1 MPERAD
7 SKDPRGGYILLF
19 SGANTTDREL
29 ELRCRS
35 LSRTDP
41 NSADDSQSLV
51 RGVETLQLLYTLA
64 PSSTSAAE
72 TVPAREIGKQDW
84 RRVQQVHV
92 AIVVRGDRYRTLPP
106 SRTRS
111 CCSHAQNLARY
122 QRLEQKIWSTNLKIR
137 AAITPSSP
145 PPLPFATP

>member
-1 MPERAD
+1 M
-7 SKDPRGGYILLF
+7 F

-106 SRTRS
+106 ISDKVMLFSRTE
-111 CCSHAQNLARY
+111 LG
-122 QRLEQKIWSTNLKIR
+122 
-137 AAITPSSP
+137 
-145 PPLPFATP
+145 PLPKARTEDLEYQPQDPRRNHAVFTATFAVRNPLICEADAC